1 MRRRVMRKT
10 QTSSSKVKVILGGQ
24 RSDTRMTNPE
34 HFFFMHG
41 GILMKLDTIVHHHET
56 ECHAQFPSLELLPFV
71 VTINSLYCNFF
82 ITSRR
87 EKSRPLFCSTIC
99 MFHPILRCLL
109 TCLYLVRTFLWSC
122 NLLLGVGWDFFF
134 KVNSLKIF
142 INYLIHM

>member
-99 MFHPILRCLL
+99 MFHPIMKCLL
-109 TCLYLVRTFLWSC
+109 TYLYLVRIFCGLTIF
-122 NLLLGVGWDFFF
+122 LLGFFFFFF
-134 KVNSLKIF
+134 KVNF
-142 INYLIHM
+142 P